1 VTSNDGAAA
10 PDAELLTATTDLGD
24 ALRELIEASVTTTAA
39 TGEVAAAAEL
49 VRAATARISGTRR
62 SASQLPRL
70 DDPSEGR
77 RVFNPVTGIA
87 NPMAPPLVVR
97 PEGDGV
103 VAEATLGLAYE
114 GPPSFVHGGM
124 SALFMDQML
133 GSAAGAAGLWGMT
146 AHLELD
152 YRGPLPLQTPLV
164 LRARVESHEGRKAF
178 ITGTIALAADPEKV
192 LVEARG
198 LFVMPRPEKQAAYF
212 GAITDATGRHAPPRR
227 PGDATALRL
236 A

>member
-1 VTSNDGAAA
+1 MTSNDGDAA
-10 PDAELLTATTDLGD
+10 PDAELLTATTELGD
-24 ALRELIEASVTTTAA
+24 ALRELIETSVTTTVAA
-39 TGEVAAAAEL
+39 GEVAAAAEL
-49 VRAATARISGTRR
+49 VRAATARIDATRR

-97 PEGDGV
+97 QDGDGV

-178 ITGTIALAADPEKV
+178 ITGTIALVSDPEKI

>member
-1 VTSNDGAAA
+1 VTSNDGGGA

-24 ALRELIEASVTTTAA
+24 ALRELIEASVTTTAP

-49 VRAATARISGTRR
+49 VRAAIARIDGDPRP
-62 SASQLPRL
+62 AAQLPRL
-70 DDPSEGR
+70 DDPSVGR

-87 NPMAPPLVVR
+87 HPLAPPLVVR
-97 PEGDGV
+97 ADGDGV
-103 VAEATLGLAYE
+103 VAEVTLGLAYE
-114 GPPSFVHGGM
+114 GPPTFVHGGM

-152 YRGPLPLQTPLV
+152 YRGPLPLQTSLV
-164 LRARVESHEGRKAF
+164 LRARVESHEGRKAH
-178 ITGTIALAADPEKV
+178 ITGTIALSSDPEKI

-212 GAITDATGRHAPPRR
+212 GSITDASGNPAPPRR

>member
-1 VTSNDGAAA
+1 MTTNDDGAA
-10 PDAELLTATTDLGD
+10 PDAGLLTATTELGD

-39 TGEVAAAAEL
+39 TGDVAAAAEL
-49 VRAATARISGTRR
+49 VRAATARLDGVHRQ
-62 SASQLPRL
+62 ASQLPRL
-70 DDPSEGR
+70 DDPAEGR
-77 RVFNPVTGIA
+77 RVFNPVTGVA
-87 NPMAPPLVVR
+87 HPLAPPLVVR
-97 PEGDGV
+97 PDGDGV
-103 VAEATLGLAYE
+103 VAEITLGLAYE

-152 YRGPLPLQTPLV
+152 YRGPLPLQTALE
-164 LRARVESHEGRKAF
+164 LRARVESHEGRKAN
-178 ITGTIALAADPEKV
+178 ISGTIALASDPGRT

-227 PGDATALRL
+227 PGDATALQQG
-236 A
+236 

>member
-1 VTSNDGAAA
+1 
-10 PDAELLTATTDLGD
+10 
-24 ALRELIEASVTTTAA
+24 
-39 TGEVAAAAEL
+39 
-49 VRAATARISGTRR
+49 
-62 SASQLPRL
+62 
-70 DDPSEGR
+70 
-77 RVFNPVTGIA
+77 
-87 NPMAPPLVVR
+87 
-97 PEGDGV
+97 
-103 VAEATLGLAYE
+103 
-114 GPPSFVHGGM
+114 
-124 SALFMDQML
+124 MDQML

-164 LRARVESHEGRKAF
+164 LRARVESHEGRKAI
-178 ITGTIALAADPEKV
+178 ITGTIALAVGAREV

-212 GAITDATGRHAPPRR
+212 GAITDARGNHAPPRR

>member
-1 VTSNDGAAA
+1 MTSNDGGAA
-10 PDAELLTATTDLGD
+10 PDAELLTATTALGD
-24 ALRELIEASVTTTAA
+24 ALRELIETSVTTTADA
-39 TGEVAAAAEL
+39 AEVAAAAEL
-49 VRAATARISGTRR
+49 VRTATARIGGRPR
-62 SASQLPRL
+62 PVSQLPRL
-70 DDPSEGR
+70 DDPSVGR

-87 NPMAPPLVVR
+87 NPLAPPLVVR
-97 PEGDGV
+97 QDGDGV
-103 VAEATLGLAYE
+103 VAAATLGLAYE

-164 LRARVESHEGRKAF
+164 LRARVESSEGRKAH
-178 ITGTIALAADPEKV
+178 ITGTIARAAEPEKV

-212 GAITDATGRHAPPRR
+212 GAITDASGKPSPPRR

>member
-1 VTSNDGAAA
+1 MTSNDGGAAST
-10 PDAELLTATTDLGD
+10 AELLTATIELGD
-24 ALRELIEASVTTTAA
+24 ALRELIETSVTTTAA
-39 TGEVAAAAEL
+39 AGEVGAAAEL
-49 VRAATARISGTRR
+49 VRAATARISGAPRQAT
-62 SASQLPRL
+62 QLPRL

-87 NPMAPPLVVR
+87 HPLAPPLIVR
-97 PEGDGV
+97 QEDGGV
-103 VAEATLGLAYE
+103 VAEITLGLAYE
-114 GPPSFVHGGM
+114 GPPTFVHGGM

-152 YRGPLPLQTPLV
+152 YRGPLPLQTALV
-164 LRARVESHEGRKAF
+164 LRARVESQEGRKAF
-178 ITGTIALAADPEKV
+178 ISGTIALASAPEKV

-212 GAITDATGRHAPPRR
+212 GAVTDASGRHAPPRR